1 MPERLETDVSE
12 VPTDD
17 SRDRRP
23 HVRLAQG
30 LLNGVLWG
38 GRLVMLYQLYGLLR
52 DNRAHSHPPLLSL
65 WWKGRAQRAATQ
77 TLQKAVLL

>member
-1 MPERLETDVSE
+1 MSPKFPQT
-12 VPTDD
+12 TAGNG
-17 SRDRRP
+17 RRT
-23 HVRLAQG
+23 VRLAQG

-38 GRLVMLYQLYGLLR
+38 GRLMMLYQLYGVLR

-77 TLQKAVLL
+77 TLQKAALL